1 MSIFY
6 RQNNQFK
13 IDTTKL
19 SSKANTTQ
27 IKNALYAAVYQE
39 FFGASENPKYKD
51 LTLVQRINKLNE
63 FAENWLIQRGLK

>member
-1 MSIFY
+1 MAIFY

-13 IDTTKL
+13 IDDSKL
-19 SSKANTTQ
+19 SQKAKNTQ

-39 FFGASENPKYKD
+39 FFGASENTKYKD

-63 FAENWLIQRGLK
+63 FADNWLKERGLK